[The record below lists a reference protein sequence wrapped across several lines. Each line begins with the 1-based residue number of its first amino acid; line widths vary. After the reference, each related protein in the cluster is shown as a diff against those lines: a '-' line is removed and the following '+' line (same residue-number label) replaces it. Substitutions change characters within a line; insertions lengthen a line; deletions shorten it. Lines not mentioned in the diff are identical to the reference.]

1 MDERP
6 KKAKNPRKQSLLGD
20 DDLESDNP
28 SVSIGLTPK
37 WMAMVDDVH
46 DVISSIKTKMLELS
60 QKHADHIQVR
70 FGQGEDDEKQIEL
83 LTGQITKMYQTAR
96 MKVERIGKNEK
107 LRPDEEVMRK
117 NIQRALASD
126 LQDLS
131 GEFRQSQ
138 ESYLQALAA
147 RKERTQR
154 KLGGSS
160 VALEEEPMPLQEVGS
175 GEFSQMTIDLHDY
188 DEAVERDRELRNV
201 TKSIRELGDIFRDLA
216 ILVIDQGT
224 ALDRI
229 DCNLENTQVH
239 MSEAVVHL
247 EAANNY
253 SKGARLRKV
262 MLILLALIFVMVIIL
277 VIRIV
282 RK

>member
-1 MDERP
+1 M
-6 KKAKNPRKQSLLGD
+6 G
-20 DDLESDNP
+20 
-28 SVSIGLTPK
+28 
-37 WMAMVDDVH
+37 
-46 DVISSIKTKMLELS
+46 
-60 QKHADHIQVR
+60 
-70 FGQGEDDEKQIEL
+70 
-83 LTGQITKMYQTAR
+83 
-96 MKVERIGKNEK
+96 
-107 LRPDEEVMRK
+107 
-117 NIQRALASD
+117 
-126 LQDLS
+126 
-131 GEFRQSQ
+131 
-138 ESYLQALAA
+138 
-147 RKERTQR
+147 
-154 KLGGSS
+154 
-160 VALEEEPMPLQEVGS
+160 QEVGS

-262 MLILLALIFVMVIIL
+262 MLVLLAL
-277 VIRIV
+277 
-282 RK
+282 